1 MKKIIITIA
10 TILLLYGCATNQFKN
25 QFEVIGDN
33 ANNIEIKNLRSSRY
47 NDLLIAQGMLY
58 NDSNNTING
67 YYRCKFFDKDNFPI
81 NDDAPWELITIYS
94 NQNKNFKCQATD
106 INAVNFKVEFSD
118 RVNNVKPVE

>member
-10 TILLLYGCATNQFKN
+10 TIVLLYGCAINQFKN

-33 ANNIEIKNLRSSRY
+33 SNNIEIKNLHSSRY

-67 YYRCKFFDKDNFPI
+67 YYRCKFFDKDNFQI

-94 NQNKNFKCQATD
+94 NQNKSFKCQATD
-106 INAVNFKVEFSD
+106 INAVSFKVEFSD
-118 RVNNVKPVE
+118 RVDNVKPVE